1 MLITDK
7 IGNRIH
13 TRNTPPMKTFIII
26 LIAVL
31 ALNFSHMSFYTK
43 KKNRSLIYENRITL
57 TGNTRNIEGQAA
69 IVSDSI
75 GVYYVDGMGEWEK
88 DWLHQTVRITGD
100 LERKDDL
107 KKEGIA
113 AHHPEKVIK
122 SAVVMLLYR
131 EDGYEY

>member
-1 MLITDK
+1 
-7 IGNRIH
+7 
-13 TRNTPPMKTFIII
+13 MKTIIII

-31 ALNFSHMSFYTK
+31 ALNFTRMSFYTK

-69 IVSDSI
+69 IVSDSV

-100 LERKDDL
+100 LERKD
-107 KKEGIA
+107 EMERGIA
-113 AHHPEKVIK
+113 QHDPGKVIK
-122 SAVVMLLYR
+122 SAVVMLLHR
-131 EDGYEY
+131 EEGYEY